1 MLMQLNPKNTNLTF
15 WPQNSPFQSNFRSGV
30 NPIKLFGINYIRINV
45 IQGKI
50 QLVESI
56 FDVNYAK
63 ISSNRIFDLAIFE
76 IEIKGKCDN
85 IKHTKKQDEREG
97 RTCCI
102 FQLAHGCLHTT
113 YIGPNWLFYLF
124 STFIPHF
131 EAKKERKIRQK

>member
-56 FDVNYAK
+56 
-63 ISSNRIFDLAIFE
+63 SNWYGRPNPEDRKNRKPKDRIFD
-76 IEIKGKCDN
+76 
-85 IKHTKKQDEREG
+85 R
-97 RTCCI
+97 RT
-102 FQLAHGCLHTT
+102 
-113 YIGPNWLFYLF
+113 
-124 STFIPHF
+124 
-131 EAKKERKIRQK
+131 E